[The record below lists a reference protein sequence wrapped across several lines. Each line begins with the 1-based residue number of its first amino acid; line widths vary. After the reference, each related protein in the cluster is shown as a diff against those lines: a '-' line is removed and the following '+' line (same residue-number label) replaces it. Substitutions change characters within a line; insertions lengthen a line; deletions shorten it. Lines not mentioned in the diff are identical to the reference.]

1 MKNSS
6 IDSTHM
12 YNGYTIE
19 FTYIYHPFY
28 RGYRDSFG
36 APEEPDEEAHYEI
49 EFWNIDDPKFV
60 GKTEDEIF
68 EILETTEEAF
78 YEMLENV
85 AQSDDEM
92 SIECGKEADA
102 LNRYWNKL
110 DDDLNS

>member
-6 IDSTHM
+6 IDSIHM

-19 FTYIYHPFY
+19 FTYIYHPFH

-36 APEEPDEEAHYEI
+36 APEEPDEEAYYEI
-49 EFWNIDDPKFV
+49 EFWNIDDPKFKE
-60 GKTEDEIF
+60 KTEDEIF

-92 SIECGKEADA
+92 SIEYGKEADA

-110 DDDLNS
+110 DDELNS